1 LRQSWHTTED
11 ALGRECFQQRPL
23 EALEALQGV
32 TTAVTGR
39 RSHTHSRGLCDP
51 RKSTKIEG
59 DFETSNRHLENAQC
73 IALTDSGAENI
84 LKGDIALYLTE
95 LLASLDQTKEAESLI
110 RQTVDARRKA
120 FGDENCATLHSME
133 VLGDFFTNALS
144 SSVTPK

>member
-23 EALEALQGV
+23 EALEALELRQQLLGEDHIL
-32 TTAVTGR
+32 TAEAYAILGR
-39 RSHTHSRGLCDP
+39 V
-51 RKSTKIEG
+51 RKFEG

-73 IALTDSGAENI
+73 IALTDSGTENI
-84 LKGDIALYLTE
+84 LKGDIALYLAE

-133 VLGDFFTNALS
+133 VLGDFLPTH
-144 SSVTPK
+144 